1 MLGFAT
7 WVVLAYH
14 LSTLGV
20 RPSEFVPVLYA
31 AAMGTAALTA
41 LAFGRIY
48 DRAGLR
54 GLVVLP
60 S

>member
-31 AAMGTAALTA
+31 AAMGAAALTA
-41 LAFGRIY
+41 LA
-48 DRAGLR
+48 L
-54 GLVVLP
+54 
-60 S
+60 

>member
-14 LSTLGV
+14 LSTLKV

-31 AAMGTAALTA
+31 AAMATAALTA
-41 LAFGRIY
+41 LA
-48 DRAGLR
+48 L
-54 GLVVLP
+54 
-60 S
+60 